1 VSLVWEA
8 SYEIV
13 LTLMAT
19 YPDVDLDTVS
29 LQQLNDWIVA
39 LPDFDD
45 DPLLVNDQILNAI
58 LSEWF
63 EERHA

>member
-1 VSLVWEA
+1 MSLVWEA

-13 LTLMAT
+13 LSLMET
-19 YPDVDLDTVS
+19 YPEVELDEVS